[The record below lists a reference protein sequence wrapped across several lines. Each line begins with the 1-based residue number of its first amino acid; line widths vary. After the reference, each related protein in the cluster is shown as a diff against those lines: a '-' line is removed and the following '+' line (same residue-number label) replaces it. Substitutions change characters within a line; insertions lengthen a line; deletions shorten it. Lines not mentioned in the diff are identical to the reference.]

1 MIKSNIDKK
10 KKISTVNYRTIFTE
24 IDMCELFIWI
34 AANNC
39 EVQHKKILLAATK
52 FKLKYSM
59 RAIYFASFNK
69 KKEKEKDG
77 IRTRTPSQ

>member
-39 EVQHKKILLAATK
+39 GV
-52 FKLKYSM
+52 
-59 RAIYFASFNK
+59 
-69 KKEKEKDG
+69 
-77 IRTRTPSQ
+77 